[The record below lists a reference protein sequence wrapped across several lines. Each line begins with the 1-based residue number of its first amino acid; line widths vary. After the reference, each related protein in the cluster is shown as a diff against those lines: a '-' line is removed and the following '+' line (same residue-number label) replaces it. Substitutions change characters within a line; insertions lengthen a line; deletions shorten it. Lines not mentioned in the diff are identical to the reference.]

1 MVNEA
6 KEERAPELV
15 RIKEYKNVNFSKIY
29 KNFFS
34 LNTIWFLITKVK
46 EMIKEKVKAKRSKN
60 LLVKVKKINKKSIL

>member
-34 LNTIWFLITKVK
+34 LNTI
-46 EMIKEKVKAKRSKN
+46 
-60 LLVKVKKINKKSIL
+60 